1 VVCST
6 RTRPCVASRVA
17 PAELDLSANAV
28 QTKAAPDFDFMEIED
43 TIEDR
48 SDCGTLVQVSEE
60 GIGTV
65 GIKDELNF
73 DLLESKLAVQKI
85 SDGNKSPEVSDA
97 DTQPAALTVENK
109 P

>member
-1 VVCST
+1 MVCST

-17 PAELDLSANAV
+17 PAEPDLSANAV
-28 QTKAAPDFDFMEIED
+28 QTKAAPDSDFMEIED
-43 TIEDR
+43 TIEDM

-60 GIGTV
+60 GVGTV

-85 SDGNKSPEVSDA
+85 SDGNKSPEVSDT

>member
-1 VVCST
+1 MVCST

-17 PAELDLSANAV
+17 PAEPDLSANAV
-28 QTKAAPDFDFMEIED
+28 QSRAAPDSDFIDIED
-43 TIEDR
+43 MIEDM

-60 GIGTV
+60 GVGAV
-65 GIKDELNF
+65 GIKDDMNF
-73 DLLESKLAVQKI
+73 DSLESKLAVQKI
-85 SDGNKSPEVSDA
+85 SDGNKSLEVSDA